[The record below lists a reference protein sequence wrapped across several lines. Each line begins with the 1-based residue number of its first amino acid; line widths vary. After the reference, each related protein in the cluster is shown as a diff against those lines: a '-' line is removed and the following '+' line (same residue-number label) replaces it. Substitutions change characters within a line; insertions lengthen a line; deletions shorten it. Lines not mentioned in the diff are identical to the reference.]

1 MIEKIQK
8 ALKGKEEVTE
18 KPLKRWTAEEISPLI
33 GNLLLLKDTNNL
45 KESPEDYNRRAIET
59 FEEVQKLIEDNG
71 GEFHEDVSEIYNKYN
86 TTNPVIVRREDPVRL
101 SRLIN
106 GENLEMF
113 FDPDVVFGNGDKYAN
128 SALWPYGP
136 EEKTGGIA
144 NAFLEGRGNAGPI
157 VILGG
162 YNTDGEMME
171 IVKPEI
177 NEEVVGTLDRH
188 SVRILSGEINPEDLE
203 FVIIRVASSF
213 FDKSKMTTRELER
226 LEKGQQKQIFRGYS
240 FKK

>member
-1 MIEKIQK
+1 MIEKLEK
-8 ALKGKEEVTE
+8 VLKKKEET
-18 KPLKRWTAEEISPLI
+18 KKSLKRWTEDEISPLV
-33 GNLLLLKDTNNL
+33 GNMLLLKNTDNL
-45 KESPEDYNRRAIET
+45 KEDPEDYKRRAIET

-86 TTNPVIVRREDPVRL
+86 TNNPVIVRREDPVRL

-106 GENLEMF
+106 GEDLEMF

-162 YNTDGEMME
+162 YNTNGKMME
-171 IVKPEI
+171 IVKLEI

-188 SVRILSGEINPEDLE
+188 SVRILSGKIKPEDLE
-203 FVIIRVASSF
+203 FIIIRVASTF
-213 FDKSKMTTRELER
+213 FDKSKMTEKEAKRF
-226 LEKGQQKQIFRGYS
+226 EKGEQKQIFRGYS